1 MEAKHPDNEKERIKA
16 LTSLNILDTPPEEK
30 FDRIT
35 KIAQIIF
42 DVPIALVSLVDEN
55 RQWFKSCMGLSE
67 RETPRSM
74 SFCAH
79 AILNDDVM
87 IIEDATKDERFAN
100 NPLVT
105 GSPLIKFYAGKPLR
119 DPN

>member
-105 GSPLIKFYAGKPLR
+105 GAP
-119 DPN
+119 